1 LIGLVAERVEIKKDN
16 WQCAG
21 GGKTKKE
28 KVIKVLNPQ
37 ISKNT
42 KQNMSD
48 FNIRYPRK
56 WKDA

>member
-1 LIGLVAERVEIKKDN
+1 LIGLFAERVEIKKDN

-42 KQNMSD
+42 K
-48 FNIRYPRK
+48 
-56 WKDA
+56 